1 MRHAVSTQLSCQTI
15 PPRPTRLLSPKILF
29 LTLGAAGVGL
39 ALSWLLFGW
48 TEQDSFLR
56 KVDDLLFQ
64 LVGLGVLGVLLS
76 NKIKQYIDRVDD
88 QRTQRIDLLQRMRKA
103 HVTVAYARWL
113 ICADDAVETY
123 LEQMM
128 KIALVPYDL
137 DEVKHDLSAAS
148 KLFEPYDK
156 DILDG
161 INELI
166 TYLEC
171 GVEEYKE
178 LIVRFR
184 KQTRPT
190 FNPSLHQTLR
200 EASATVNA
208 SWTLEF
214 TNHGRPVQSGDKLP
228 DKYDCALSKSK
239 GSMRR
244 YIYGSGDG

>member
-88 QRTQRIDLLQRMRKA
+88 Q
-103 HVTVAYARWL
+103 RWL